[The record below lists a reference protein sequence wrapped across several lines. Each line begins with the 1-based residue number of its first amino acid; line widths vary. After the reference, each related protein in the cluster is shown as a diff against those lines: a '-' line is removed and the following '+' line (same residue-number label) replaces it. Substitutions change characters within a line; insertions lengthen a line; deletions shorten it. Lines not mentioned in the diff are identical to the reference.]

1 MRIVS
6 LTPSATEIVC
16 ALGLGGD
23 LVGVGDDSDWP
34 PEAVD
39 APIVLRQAGSPES
52 APGRTPAGGA
62 RALLGLDEA
71 AFLEA
76 RADLVLTGALDPS
89 VRRRITELAR
99 AAGSDATVV
108 ALDPTSVEG
117 VFNSIVTVGAMTTAE
132 DAALDLVEGLRE
144 RLGDIEEQVQE
155 RRSAGRAPIRVV
167 ALDWL
172 EPPFA
177 AGRWVPE
184 QVRRAGGWELL
195 GLEGGPPTE
204 TTWEAIGEVDPE
216 AILLMPAGRHLGQVV
231 RAWERLAKPASWPSI
246 EAVARGQ
253 VFAVDAASYFS
264 RPGPRII
271 DGIELLAELFDPD
284 GFVEVSPVA
293 SWTPVA

>member
-1 MRIVS
+1 MRVVS
-6 LTPSATEIVC
+6 LTPAATEIVC
-16 ALGLGGD
+16 ALGLAGD

-34 PEAVD
+34 PEAAG
-39 APIVLRQAGSPES
+39 APIVLRRAGSRES
-52 APGRTPAGGA
+52 APATAPAGGPA
-62 RALLGLDEA
+62 ALVGLDEA

-76 RADLVLTGALDPS
+76 RADLVLTGALDPA
-89 VRRRITELAR
+89 VRRRLVELAA

-108 ALDPTSVEG
+108 ALDPASVEG
-117 VFNSIVTVGAMTTAE
+117 VFNSIVTVGAMTSAE

-144 RLGDIEEQVQE
+144 RLGEVEERVQE
-155 RRSAGRAPIRVV
+155 RRSAGRPAVRVV
-167 ALDWL
+167 ALEWL
-172 EPPFA
+172 EPTFA

-195 GLEGGPPTE
+195 GVEGGPPTA
-204 TTWEAIGEVDPE
+204 TTWEAISEVDPE

-231 RAWERLAKPASWPSI
+231 RAWEKVEKPASWRSI

-271 DGIELLAELFDPD
+271 DGIELVAELLDPD

-293 SWTPVA
+293 SWTPVV